1 MRRLSLRHGSSPVGF
16 VRLLNRDLANA
27 SLAINYR
34 RLELK
39 L

>member
-1 MRRLSLRHGSSPVGF
+1 MRRLSSGHESSSLGF
-16 VRLLNRDLANA
+16 VLLLNRDLANA

-34 RLELK
+34 RLELN